1 MKCLRKYD
9 WVKLCRMHLPPGK
22 GIMGQWARLA
32 SKAAFRKGKAFY
44 CGYHNE
50 VMPGTWVGGIVGL
63 KSILNA
69 KSRAEALGIMDKLV
83 ALGYICYELDDKSK
97 KLTYCIKDW
106 VIECS
111 GKECMN
117 GVVYTT
123 DGYGFLCL
131 PRDITQRLVKQEYIF
146 DEADAWL
153 DLWCHTAYED
163 PDNAFSFLAPTVQY
177 GKMGA
182 VLTLETLG
190 RRWRWEKTKV
200 WRFFNKHRDAFTLH
214 RLPGAYGC
222 LIFNRLFPRGKAGE
236 IPTEKEIASILEELR
251 GASGWTER
259 YGTDNEHIN
268 RMVAYKSRKL
278 TESESRVALSTD
290 IIKYAYLSPCW
301 DCKNCNKDCLSI
313 NINPAVAKTN
323 EIRGP
328 CNTTDEINFGG
339 IYYGY

>member
-1 MKCLRKYD
+1 
-9 WVKLCRMHLPPGK
+9 MHLPPGK
-22 GIMGQWARLA
+22 GILGQWAKLA

-44 CGYHNE
+44 CGYRNE
-50 VMPGTWVGGIVGL
+50 ISPGMWAGGIVGL

-83 ALGYICYELDDKSK
+83 ALGYICYELDEKTK

-111 GKECMN
+111 GRECEN

-131 PRDITQRLVKQEYIF
+131 PRDITERLVKQQYIF

-177 GKMGA
+177 GKLGA

-200 WRFFNKHRDAFTLH
+200 WRFFKKYWDAFSLH

-222 LIFNRLFPRGKAGE
+222 LIFNRLFPRGNIGE
-236 IPTEKEIASILEELR
+236 IPTQEEIANVIERLR
-251 GASGWTER
+251 EVSGWTER
-259 YGTDNEHIN
+259 YGTDNEHMN
-268 RMVAYKSRKL
+268 RMVAYQSRKL
-278 TESESRVALSTD
+278 TDEESRVALSTD

-323 EIRGP
+323 EIRDP
-328 CNTTDEINFGG
+328 CDMPGKIKIGG
-339 IYYGY
+339 LIIYGN

>member
-1 MKCLRKYD
+1 
-9 WVKLCRMHLPPGK
+9 
-22 GIMGQWARLA
+22 MGQWARLA

-44 CGYHNE
+44 CGYRNE
-50 VMPGTWVGGIVGL
+50 VMPGTWVGGVVGL

-69 KSRAEALGIMDKLV
+69 KSRAEALGIMDKLSD
-83 ALGYICYELDDKSK
+83 LGYICYELDEKTK

-111 GKECMN
+111 GKECEN

-131 PRDITQRLVKQEYIF
+131 PRDITQRLVKQQYIF

-177 GKMGA
+177 GKLGA

-200 WRFFNKHRDAFTLH
+200 WRFFKKYGDAFTLH

-222 LIFNRLFPRGKAGE
+222 LIFNRLFPRGSAGE
-236 IPTEKEIASILEELR
+236 IPTGEEIANVIERLR
-251 GASGWTER
+251 SVSGWTER

-268 RMVAYKSRKL
+268 RMVAYQSRKL

-290 IIKYAYLSPCW
+290 IIKYAYPSPCW

-313 NINPAVAKTN
+313 NINPAVTKTN
-323 EIRGP
+323 KIRGP